1 MVMSLYVNI
10 IYEDD
15 SLFVVNK
22 SSGVEVDNV
31 LNDKKLKNNN
41 IISLIL
47 KNYSH
52 IKDNEI
58 NLVHRLDKYTSGIV
72 IIAKNQQSQR
82 YMEGQFKSQ
91 SIHKEYHAILNGIV
105 YDDSGSINKP
115 IGIDKREPNR
125 RRVLG
130 IKSGGKN
137 AITDYKVIKKKNN
150 HSLVLF
156 KPKTGR
162 THQLR
167 LHSAYLGHP
176 IIGDRIYS
184 NNAKDYGMK
193 GFALIAKSISF
204 KHPKTNKLMKF
215 SVDYNDEFLQML
227 KKFELTNR

>member
-1 MVMSLYVNI
+1 MSLYASI

-15 SLFVVNK
+15 SVFVVNK

-31 LNDKKLKNNN
+31 LGDQKLKNNN

-47 KNYSH
+47 KTYTH
-52 IKDNEI
+52 IKKNEV

-72 IIAKNQQSQR
+72 VIAKTAQAQKIL
-82 YMEGQFKSQ
+82 EEQFKNQ

-105 YDDSGSINKP
+105 YDDSGTINKA
-115 IGIDKREPNR
+115 IGIDRREPNR
-125 RRVLG
+125 RRVVSL
-130 IKSGGKN
+130 KSGGKK
-137 AITDYKVIKKKNN
+137 AITEYKVLKKKNN

-167 LHSAYLGHP
+167 VHSAYIGHP

-184 NNAKDYGMK
+184 NNAKEYSMK

-227 KKFELTNR
+227 QKFELTKH